1 MMEREAFTFYSSFL
15 KTGKKIKDPMERLA
29 YYEAIME
36 YGITHETPDMDDTPV
51 ADACFEASRP
61 NLDSGWDK
69 AIAGKK
75 GGEKQTEK
83 CLPEKD
89 KQNEECLSPK
99 KKQTEKCLSKR
110 KKQTEKCL
118 PEKDKL
124 QDQDQDYNQDQ
135 DCNHDSNQD
144 QEQGQVITTICAEPE
159 TDSAPEPPVITL
171 TLNDRTEYPVYQS
184 NVEEWG
190 ALYPAVDVIQ
200 ELRKMRGWI
209 DSNPK
214 NRKTRAGVKRFITGW
229 LARTQDHARP
239 TARSGTGL
247 SDFAAAM
254 TRLEAEN
261 DTY

>member
-1 MMEREAFTFYSSFL
+1 MEREAFTFYSSFL

-36 YGITHETPDMDDTPV
+36 YGLTHETPDMDDTPV

-83 CLPEKD
+83 CLSEKD
-89 KQNEECLSPK
+89 KQNEECLSQK
-99 KKQTEKCLSKR
+99 SKQTEKCLSKR

-118 PEKDKL
+118 SEKDKL

-135 DCNHDSNQD
+135 DCNQDNNQV
-144 QEQGQVITTICAEPE
+144 QEQDQVITTICAEPE

-190 ALYPAVDVIQ
+190 ALYPAVDVMQ
-200 ELRKMRGWI
+200 ELRKMRGWL

-214 NRKTRAGVKRFITGW
+214 NRKTRAGVKKFITNW
-229 LARTQDHARP
+229 LARAQDHARP

-247 SDFAAAM
+247 SDFAAVM
-254 TRLEAEN
+254 SKLEAEN
-261 DTY
+261 DTF

>member
-1 MMEREAFTFYSSFL
+1 MEREAFTFYSSFL

-36 YGITHETPDMDDTPV
+36 YGLTHETPDMDKNPV

-83 CLPEKD
+83 CLSEKN
-89 KQNEECLSPK
+89 KQNEECLSQK
-99 KKQTEKCLSKR
+99 NKQTEKCLSKR

-118 PEKDKL
+118 SEKDKL

-135 DCNHDSNQD
+135 DCNQDNNQV
-144 QEQGQVITTICAEPE
+144 QEQDQVITTICAEPE
-159 TDSAPEPPVITL
+159 SDSALEPAVITL

-190 ALYPAVDVIQ
+190 SLYPAVDVMQ
-200 ELRKMRGWI
+200 ELRKMRGWL

-214 NRKTRAGVKRFITGW
+214 NRKTRAGVKKFITNW
-229 LARTQDHARP
+229 LARAQDHARP

-247 SDFAAAM
+247 SDFAAVM
-254 TRLEAEN
+254 SKLEEGN
-261 DTY
+261 DTF

>member
-1 MMEREAFTFYSSFL
+1 MEREAFTFYSSFL

-36 YGITHETPDMDDTPV
+36 YGLTHVTPDMDDTPV

-83 CLPEKD
+83 CFPEKD
-89 KQNEECLSPK
+89 KQTEECLSK
-99 KKQTEKCLSKR
+99 KNKQNEKCLSKR
-110 KKQTEKCL
+110 KKQTEKCF

-135 DCNHDSNQD
+135 DCNQDNNQV
-144 QEQGQVITTICAEPE
+144 QEQDQVITTICAEPE

-190 ALYPAVDVIQ
+190 ALYPAVDVMQ
-200 ELRKMRGWI
+200 ELRKMRGWL

-214 NRKTRAGVKRFITGW
+214 NRKTRAGVKKFITNW

-247 SDFAAAM
+247 SDFAAVM
-254 TRLEAEN
+254 SKLEEGN
-261 DTY
+261 DTF

>member
-1 MMEREAFTFYSSFL
+1 MEREAFTFYSSFL

-36 YGITHETPDMDDTPV
+36 YGITHEAPDMDDTPV

-83 CLPEKD
+83 CLSEK
-89 KQNEECLSPK
+89 N
-99 KKQTEKCLSKR
+99 
-110 KKQTEKCL
+110 
-118 PEKDKL
+118 KL

-159 TDSAPEPPVITL
+159 PDSAPEPPVITL

-184 NVEEWG
+184 NVDEWG
-190 ALYPAVDVIQ
+190 ALYPAVDVMQ

-229 LARTQDHARP
+229 LARTQDHART

>member
-36 YGITHETPDMDDTPV
+36 YGITHEAPDLDDTPV

-75 GGEKQTEK
+75 GGEKQNEK
-83 CLPEKD
+83 RLSEKD
-89 KQNEECLSPK
+89 KQN
-99 KKQTEKCLSKR
+99 EKCLSKR
-110 KKQTEKCL
+110 KKQNEKCL
-118 PEKDKL
+118 SEKDKL

-135 DCNHDSNQD
+135 DSNHDSNQD

-159 TDSAPEPPVITL
+159 PDSAPEPPVITL

-190 ALYPAVDVIQ
+190 ALYPAVDVMQ

-214 NRKTRAGVKRFITGW
+214 NRKTRAGVKRFITNW

>member
-1 MMEREAFTFYSSFL
+1 MEREAFTFYSSFL

-36 YGITHETPDMDDTPV
+36 YGITHEAPDMDDTPV

-75 GGEKQTEK
+75 GGE
-83 CLPEKD
+83 
-89 KQNEECLSPK
+89 
-99 KKQTEKCLSKR
+99 
-110 KKQTEKCL
+110 KQTEKCL

-190 ALYPAVDVIQ
+190 ALYPAVDVMQ

>member
-1 MMEREAFTFYSSFL
+1 MEREAFTFYSSFL

-36 YGITHETPDMDDTPV
+36 YGLTHETPDMDDTPV

-83 CLPEKD
+83 CLSEKD
-89 KQNEECLSPK
+89 KQNEECLSQK
-99 KKQTEKCLSKR
+99 SKQTEKCLSKR

-118 PEKDKL
+118 SEKDKL

-135 DCNHDSNQD
+135 DCNQDNNQV
-144 QEQGQVITTICAEPE
+144 QEQDQVITTICAEPE
-159 TDSAPEPPVITL
+159 SDSAPEPPVITL

-190 ALYPAVDVIQ
+190 ALYPAVDVMQ
-200 ELRKMRGWI
+200 ELRKMRGWL

-214 NRKTRAGVKRFITGW
+214 NRKTRAGVKKFITNW
-229 LARTQDHARP
+229 LARAQDHARP

-247 SDFAAAM
+247 SDFAAVM
-254 TRLEAEN
+254 SKLEAEN
-261 DTY
+261 DTF